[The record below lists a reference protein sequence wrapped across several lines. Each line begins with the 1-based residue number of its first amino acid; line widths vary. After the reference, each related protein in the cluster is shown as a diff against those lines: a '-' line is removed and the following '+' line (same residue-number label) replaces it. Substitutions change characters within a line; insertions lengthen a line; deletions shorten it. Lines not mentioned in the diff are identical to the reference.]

1 MTDKEALAM
10 AGTEFTYKFPDGD
23 TIQAYIK
30 KLDKK
35 IGTTCLS
42 LECETEEGWVPDE
55 DTVEPD
61 GTFCVL
67 AYDFTKKE
75 SPTHN
80 WKTVKEVLEE
90 ISKTGVRDLG
100 AADNF
105 GFGGSPACA
114 F

>member
-23 TIQAYIK
+23 TIECYIK

-35 IGTTCLS
+35 IGMTCLS
-42 LECETEEGWVPDE
+42 LECETVKGWAPE
-55 DTVEPD
+55 DGTEPD
-61 GTFCVL
+61 GTFCVM
-67 AYDFTKKE
+67 AYDFTKE

-90 ISKTGVRDLG
+90 ISKTGVRDLSS
-100 AADNF
+100 ADNF